1 MAVLEMHSVYAAEED
16 EELSTRRSRLRPS
29 GTGGGGGRRRKV
41 LGVAEQFWINIPSP
55 EPTMAE
61 C

>member
-1 MAVLEMHSVYAAEED
+1 MAVLEMHSVHSAEED
-16 EELSTRRSRLRPS
+16 EEVSTRRSRLRPS
-29 GTGGGGGRRRKV
+29 GAGGGRRRKV
-41 LGVAEQFWINIPSP
+41 LGVAVAEQFWINVPSP